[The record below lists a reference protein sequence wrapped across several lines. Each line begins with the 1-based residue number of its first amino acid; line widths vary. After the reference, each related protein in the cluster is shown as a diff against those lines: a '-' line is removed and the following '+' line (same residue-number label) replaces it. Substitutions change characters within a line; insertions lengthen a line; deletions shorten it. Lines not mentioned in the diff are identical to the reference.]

1 MSEDAW
7 TDSNGNP
14 LGAWTDMDSADFWA
28 FIEAEGENLV
38 VFSSLTD
45 PGGVYGPPQ
54 IYTAWGFR
62 DEDAPRVDIRD
73 YKDERG
79 RTIRQVCRRFAL
91 LENGGQE

>member
-7 TDSNGNP
+7 TDSDGNP
-14 LGAWTDMDSADFWA
+14 LGTWVDMDPEDFWT
-28 FIEAEGENLV
+28 FFRAEGDHLA
-38 VFSSLTD
+38 VFSTLTD
-45 PGGVYGPPQ
+45 PRGEYGFPQ

-91 LENGGQE
+91 LENGGQK